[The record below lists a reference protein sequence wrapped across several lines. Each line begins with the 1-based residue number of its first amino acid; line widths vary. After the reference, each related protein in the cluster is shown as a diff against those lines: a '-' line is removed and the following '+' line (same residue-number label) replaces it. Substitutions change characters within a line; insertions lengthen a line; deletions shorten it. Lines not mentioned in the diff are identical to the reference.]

1 MEAKLQRRIQR
12 YGWDA
17 AAGIYGDAWGKQ
29 LKPAHD
35 ELLNMAAL
43 KSGMRVL
50 EVACGT
56 GLVTARAAK
65 MLQPGGALLATDISG
80 EMIEATQQQMDNWG
94 LENIEARRADG
105 EKLNVADD
113 AYDVAFCA
121 LGLMYMPEPANAVAE
136 MRRVV
141 KPGGKVAATVWGERR
156 NCAWSGIFPIVDAEV
171 HSEVCPLFFS
181 LGAHDALINTMT
193 NAGLKQVQQ
202 VRHSVLLSF
211 PDETTLL
218 SAQIDGGAVAL
229 AAKRFDKNTRT
240 RVETSFLASVD
251 EYRHSDG
258 SYEIPGEFV
267 TAAGFV

>member
-17 AAGIYGDAWGKQ
+17 AAGIYGNAWSKQ
-29 LKPAHD
+29 IKPAHD
-35 ELLNMAAL
+35 ELLNMASL
-43 KSGMRVL
+43 KPNIRVL

-65 MLQPGGALLATDISG
+65 MVQPGGAVLATDISG
-80 EMIEATQQQMDNWG
+80 EMIETTRRQMDSCG
-94 LENIEARRADG
+94 LENIEVRRVDG
-105 EKLNVADD
+105 EKLDIEDD
-113 AYDVAFCA
+113 VFDAAFCA
-121 LGLMYMPEPANAVAE
+121 LGLMYMPEPANGLAE

-156 NCAWSGIFPIVDAEV
+156 HCAWSGIFPIVDAEV

-193 NAGLKQVQQ
+193 NAGLKQVEQS
-202 VRHSVLLSF
+202 RLSVLLSF
-211 PDETTLL
+211 TDAATLL

-229 AAKRFDKNTRT
+229 AAKRFDKKTRS
-240 RVETSFLASVD
+240 RVEISFLDSVD
-251 EYRHSDG
+251 EYRRSDG

-267 TAAGFV
+267 TAAGIV

>member
-17 AAGIYGDAWGKQ
+17 AAGIYNDAWCKQ

-35 ELLNMAAL
+35 ELLNMVSL
-43 KSGMRVL
+43 DSGMRVL

-56 GLVTARAAK
+56 GLVTTRAAQ
-65 MLQPGGALLATDISG
+65 MVQPGGTLLATDISG
-80 EMIEATQQQMDNWG
+80 EMIEATRQQLDSCG
-94 LENIEARRADG
+94 LEYVETMRVDG
-105 EKLNVADD
+105 EKLNVEDD
-113 AYDVAFCA
+113 AYDAAFCA
-121 LGLMYMPEPANAVAE
+121 LGLMYMPEPANGLAE
-136 MRRVV
+136 MRRTV

-156 NCAWSGIFPIVDAEV
+156 HCAWSGIFPIVDAEV

-181 LGAHDALINTMT
+181 LGAQDALVNLMT

-202 VRHSVLLSF
+202 SRQSVLLSF
-211 PDETTLL
+211 TDEATLL

-267 TAAGFV
+267 TAAGIV